1 MKKLI
6 LLSLCLISL
15 KSESQTFTDFY
26 QTENPAFSNYTFRDV
41 AVLSSGDLLV
51 SCEYVDFGV
60 YWMTALIKL
69 TAEGDI
75 IWAKQFPNSIT
86 ATGRVLTTVENEAGN
101 YLQLSLYWEYEEP
114 HEQARLIEVSTDGEI
129 LWSKELDLGIP
140 PDFSNFC
147 YGRMEIMEDGE
158 LQLVIGAPADLLLM
172 RTSSAG
178 ELIWS
183 KTTPRVS
190 MSVVDFSGMDW
201 INLSSGDQL
210 YSYKETDASLN
221 LMRLNSAG
229 DEVWA
234 MNYTIGENPI
244 PKALVELSDGH
255 LLLAGYTLDE
265 TSFLIKIDSS
275 DGSIIWGKELL
286 DYEQAEGSKMGL
298 ASYGEYVLLT
308 LSGNEKFRF
317 AKLTEDGEL
326 LIAKQLPDANPIFEF
341 ATIHPYGDEDFL
353 LGTWRDADTY
363 FAFLERTNSVFE
375 MSCFS
380 LISSLSIGVYDD
392 YSSSSYSPVFED
404 FTAITAVTYT
414 FDDLLIEDPL
424 VCISGGIDDPLF
436 AEDDIL
442 LFPNPTTGM
451 INIPVLESLSMNAF
465 QVLNTS
471 GQVLLEGKL
480 TNDQNQIDLEGLENG
495 IYFIRF
501 ISESTTRQFTIEI
514 LH

>member
-1 MKKLI
+1 M
-6 LLSLCLISL
+6 
-15 KSESQTFTDFY
+15 
-26 QTENPAFSNYTFRDV
+26 
-41 AVLSSGDLLV
+41 
-51 SCEYVDFGV
+51 
-60 YWMTALIKL
+60 
-69 TAEGDI
+69 
-75 IWAKQFPNSIT
+75 
-86 ATGRVLTTVENEAGN
+86 
-101 YLQLSLYWEYEEP
+101 
-114 HEQARLIEVSTDGEI
+114 
-129 LWSKELDLGIP
+129 
-140 PDFSNFC
+140 
-147 YGRMEIMEDGE
+147 
-158 LQLVIGAPADLLLM
+158 
-172 RTSSAG
+172 
-178 ELIWS
+178 
-183 KTTPRVS
+183 
-190 MSVVDFSGMDW
+190 
-201 INLSSGDQL
+201 
-210 YSYKETDASLN
+210 
-221 LMRLNSAG
+221 
-229 DEVWA
+229 
-234 MNYTIGENPI
+234 
-244 PKALVELSDGH
+244 
-255 LLLAGYTLDE
+255 
-265 TSFLIKIDSS
+265 
-275 DGSIIWGKELL
+275 L

-326 LIAKQLPDANPIFEF
+326 LIAKQLQDANPIFEF

-471 GQVLLEGKL
+471 GQVLLEGKF